1 MSTDTTRDARP
12 PVWVG
17 HVSMHTR
24 ALAES
29 EEFMRALGMRSIVA
43 NDNVAILELRG
54 GTHLVLSA
62 DAEAA
67 PSDAPFDLMVDDV
80 DAAHADLTTRGFA
93 PSDIRRGRIHDS
105 FTIADPGGA
114 RITVNSSHVSG
125 QPV

>member
-1 MSTDTTRDARP
+1 MSTDMKQDARP

-17 HVSMHTR
+17 HVSMPTR

-29 EEFMRALGMRSIVA
+29 EEFMRALGMRSIVSS
-43 NDNVAILELRG
+43 DNVAILELRG

-80 DAAHADLTTRGFA
+80 DAAHADLTARGFA

-105 FTIADPGGA
+105 FTIDDPGGA
-114 RITVNSSHVSG
+114 RITVNSSHVSD